1 MQPVK
6 NNPSS
11 PTSSKNFSGDRE
23 LSKKH
28 QIIMTYV
35 KKYLDFKIHDAWC
48 EVDRQLREEDCVKP
62 IPIDDEFIH
71 NTYAERNAKMS
82 QLLDDEQRLEKEQ
95 EEETVN
101 QELDVYERTAT
112 AYFGIEAKHK
122 RWQKK
127 LQLTSEHAKLIEE
140 STAREIKLQ
149 NSRKHQN
156 INDTSSP
163 EAKEKP
169 TRVVKHELIFPLKN
183 STTNHAKILTI
194 DS

>member
-1 MQPVK
+1 
-6 NNPSS
+6 
-11 PTSSKNFSGDRE
+11 

-28 QIIMTYV
+28 QITQTYV
-35 KKYLDFKIHDAWC
+35 LRYLDFKIHDAWC
-48 EVDRQLREEDCVKP
+48 EVDRQLREDDMVKP
-62 IPIDDEFIH
+62 IPIDEEYLH

-101 QELDVYERTAT
+101 EELDVYQRTGT
-112 AYFGIEAKHK
+112 AYFGIEAKHR

-127 LQLTSEHAKLIEE
+127 LQLTSEHAKLVEE
-140 STAREIKLQ
+140 SAAREVKLEA
-149 NSRKHQN
+149 SRKHQR
-156 INDTSSP
+156 INNSADEGERLAS
-163 EAKEKP
+163 
-169 TRVVKHELIFPLKN
+169 VVKHELIFPLKN